1 MGTSR
6 SPWLAP
12 RLTLCC
18 AAWGLSLAAP
28 DYDDY
33 SQNSTSEQA
42 TSEIAPCPRAIPG
55 EKATIDNVT
64 YLLLHE
70 ATRSQLSSGI
80 TVLLIPCLY
89 SLVFL
94 LGLPSN
100 GLALWV
106 LATRAEKLTSTIFL
120 MNLAAAD
127 LLLISVLPFKI
138 SYYFLGNNWPFGEG
152 LCRVTTAFFYGNMYC
167 SVLLL
172 TCISVDR
179 YLAVVHPFFS
189 RSFRTPAFAAWVCA
203 AVWLCAAG
211 VTLPLTLQQ
220 QSYPLYRADITLCH
234 DVLPRQ
240 EDDGYYFYYFVCL
253 IACAFLAP
261 LVVMLFSYCS
271 VLQALLGSGKRYS
284 HSMKLTALVLFTL
297 VAFYT
302 PSNVLLLVHY
312 SSYHCKLYGSLYVG
326 YMVSLAISTFNSC
339 ADPFVYYYV
348 SEDFREKVR
357 SRFFNRSKIP
367 TTSLQTSKETLP
379 QKSSKES
386 LV

>member
-6 SPWLAP
+6 SGQLAP
-12 RLTLCC
+12 RLALCC
-18 AAWGLSLAAP
+18 AVWVLCWAAP

-33 SQNSTSEQA
+33 SQNSTSEQITTA
-42 TSEIAPCPRAIPG
+42 EITPCPRAIPG

-70 ATRSQLSSGI
+70 AARSQLSSGV
-80 TVLLIPCLY
+80 TVLLIPSLY

-106 LATRAEKLTSTIFL
+106 LATRTEKLTSTIFL

-127 LLLISVLPFKI
+127 LLLISVLPLKI
-138 SYYFLGNNWPFGEG
+138 FYYFLGNNWPFGEG

-189 RSFRTPAFAAWVCA
+189 RSFRTPTFAAWTCA

-211 VTLPLTLQQ
+211 ITLPLTLQQ

-240 EDDGYYFYYFVCL
+240 EDDGYYFYYFICL

-261 LVVMLFSYCS
+261 LAVMLFSYCS
-271 VLQALLGSGKRYS
+271 VLQALLGSGKRYF
-284 HSMKLTALVLFTL
+284 HSMKLTALVLVML
-297 VAFYT
+297 MAFYT

-312 SSYHCKLYGSLYVG
+312 SSYQCKLSGSLYIS
-326 YMVSLAISTFNSC
+326 YMVSLAVSTCNSC
-339 ADPFVYYYV
+339 ADPFVYYYI

-357 SRFFNRSKIP
+357 STFFNRSKTP
-367 TTSLQTSKETLP
+367 SLRTSKETLP